1 MENQIKKQNKMEDL
15 TKKNLELIKS
25 INGKTTE
32 KMVEII
38 NSINNKEK
46 NVITDDMLK
55 IINSINGK

>member
-1 MENQIKKQNKMEDL
+1 
-15 TKKNLELIKS
+15 
-25 INGKTTE
+25 
-32 KMVEII
+32 MVEII